1 MKTILENPG
10 VLVIAWLLL
19 MSLVLFFVMGRD
31 KRLAVAHKRR
41 VSEAALFLLALA
53 GGALGG
59 VLGMQVF
66 HHKTKHKSFILG
78 FPIMTL
84 IQWGLTILLMMPE

>member
-1 MKTILENPG
+1 MNWIMEHPQF
-10 VLVIAWLLL
+10 LVIAWLLL
-19 MSLVLFFVMGRD
+19 VSAVLFVVMGRD
-31 KRLAVAHKRR
+31 KHLAIQHKRR

-66 HHKTKHKSFILG
+66 HHKTKHWSFLLG
-78 FPIMTL
+78 FPIL
-84 IQWGLTILLMMPE
+84 ALLQWGLTIVLMLPE

>member
-1 MKTILENPG
+1 MKTILDNPG
-10 VLVIAWLLL
+10 ILVVAWLLV
-19 MSLVLFFVMGRD
+19 MSLVLFLVMGRD
-31 KRLAVAHKRR
+31 KRLAMAHKHR
-41 VSEAALFLLALA
+41 VSEAALFILAVA

-78 FPIMTL
+78 FPILAL
-84 IQWGLTILLMMPE
+84 IQWGLTILLMLPE